1 VGKYRRLTLASA
13 VVFERNVSDLGKKGK
28 KGKKGKSSRRHFCA
42 CEQHAAR
49 GSMRCGTI

>member
-13 VVFERNVSDLGKKGK
+13 VVFERNVSDLGK